1 MYRMIFGLVIM
12 VLCGTLNYSMDVYGQ
27 VRKIIGSNADVT
39 PPPPP
44 IGCGPAST
52 FNLVAGST
60 VATYSTGGASVGH
73 SFVVTPNYANYIGAA
88 FQSARDTTGAEAFI
102 GAVTFR
108 GSPATFTSSIEWTT
122 ANVPMVSNTYA
133 IVADVQN
140 SRVLLHGTRASA
152 PCNVTNCLQLQLYNT
167 SDTAVGLVADVTTGI
182 GAAQG
187 SLGGISDSNYYY
199 FLQRNT
205 ASSASVVYQYTKDT
219 SLTLVNSAS
228 IGNFSP
234 AVMTDDGTNL
244 LVMNTIAPAV
254 LRINKTTLAVTSLT
268 ITGASGTATDELTY
282 DGTNNHY
289 YIATTNAGVT
299 TLRQINATTGAAT
312 GVTQSLGTET
322 LLQYGLQA
330 DVTAGKLYAATDVT
344 GTTTRIRRYA
354 LNTMT
359 PEQTQSSVIGQPT
372 TNAAQDF
379 IHKRFWFSGAGSPGV
394 VQPYTL
400 CS

>member
-1 MYRMIFGLVIM
+1 MIFGLMIM

-44 IGCGPAST
+44 IGCGPGST
-52 FNLVAGST
+52 FDLVPGST
-60 VATYSTGGASVGH
+60 TTTYSTGGASTGH

-140 SRVLLHGTRASA
+140 SRVLLHGTRVTA

-167 SDTAVGLVADVTTGI
+167 SDVAVGLISDVTFSSI
-182 GAAQG
+182 DASQG
-187 SLGGISDSNYYY
+187 SLGGVSDETHYY
-199 FLQRNT
+199 FFQRDGTT
-205 ASSASVVYQYTKDT
+205 ATTNIFKFLKDT
-219 SLTLVNSAS
+219 SLTIVTGTS
-228 IGNFSP
+228 IGNISP
-234 AVMTDDGTNL
+234 AVMIDNGTEILALNVAGVAL
-244 LVMNTIAPAV
+244 LH
-254 LRINKTTLAVTSLT
+254 INKESLAITSQTLTGFSGSLT
-268 ITGASGTATDELTY
+268 DEIAY
-282 DGTNNHY
+282 DGVNGHY
-289 YIATTNAGVT
+289 YVATTNLGVT

-312 GVTQSLGTET
+312 GVTASLGTEL